1 MGKGYIDHMKKIIIN
16 GMEIYGDKEPHG
28 PQRFGIEVLN
38 ALDTIEL
45 NGNIVEVVLPQSV
58 VNEIPVPRFNQIRI
72 KGINY
77 DMNKY
82 KARFRFS
89 KFCFPKYI
97 KEQNGY
103 GVDLALSYPFNHCD
117 AICVFDCIIKET
129 QEEFKGI
136 KAKLWKQKFLFFEKN
151 AIKKARTIIT
161 VSEYSRKKIEQY
173 YGVKENKIILCG
185 VGFEHIFRIKED
197 ERIIEK
203 LGLIDKDFY
212 FSSGVGSGRKNFKWI
227 IESARN
233 NPSRRFVIAGVNGQR
248 LIEELDGK
256 GLKNLI
262 VAGFVTDAEYKS
274 LMKHSKAYI
283 QPSFDEGFGIPPL
296 EALALGSKAIVS
308 KIPVFEEVY
317 ENCVYYINPN
327 NYEPMDLEN
336 LLNDRVE
343 SSEKILEKYQW
354 KKVATSILQAIEQD
368 VLLNNAEKN
377 K

>member
-1 MGKGYIDHMKKIIIN
+1 MGKGDINHMKKIIIN

-38 ALDTIEL
+38 ALDKIEL

-58 VNEIPVPRFNQIRI
+58 VNEIPVLRFKQIRI

-89 KFCFPKYI
+89 KFYFPKYI

-117 AICVFDCIIKET
+117 AICVFDCIIKEA
-129 QEEFKGI
+129 QEEYKGI

-185 VGFEHIFRIKED
+185 VGFEHICRMEED
-197 ERIIEK
+197 EGIIEK
-203 LGLIDKDFY
+203 LGLVDKDFY

-233 NPSRRFVIAGVNGQR
+233 NAEKKFVIAGANVQR
-248 LIEELDGK
+248 LIEELGGK
-256 GLKNLI
+256 RLKNLI

-317 ENCVYYINPN
+317 EDCVYYINPN
-327 NYEPMDLEN
+327 NYEPIDLEK
-336 LLNDRVE
+336 LLDGRVE
-343 SSEKILEKYQW
+343 SSEKILKRYQW
-354 KKVATSILQAIEQD
+354 KKVATSILEAIEQD
-368 VLLNNAEKN
+368 VLLNDAEKN